1 MCVHTTF
8 ELFDRDSR
16 DVHHAP
22 QQFGDLSF
30 THVVSAGSLDLRG
43 RYGRPVRWPLA
54 DLERPGHRAERDRET
69 VPAVDGHDRQREIDE
84 LSLAELLSSQLVHL
98 VGDVF
103 DADARDRFG
112 PGERRALALGEERR
126 LAPQANGVQPLFR
139 FAERSRDL
147 GVHVG
152 AIRAAVDER
161 GPQLD
166 QLEERSLESALVY
179 ILFETPHRGPDAR
192 GRLRVIDPWLHRC
205 LLSFFGREDRAPES
219 GGSPDTRAQ
228 TLKLHNLAV
237 VHKQIYFGTTR
248 QQHLARPGSR
258 SGHRSIHS
266 TNDPTLSVTTIT
278 RRTRSFLYISVAPAR
293 ASSTDG

>member
-112 PGERRALALGEERR
+112 PGERRTLALGEERR

-205 LLSFFGREDRAPES
+205 LLSFFGREDRAQ
-219 GGSPDTRAQ
+219 SP
-228 TLKLHNLAV
+228 AV
-237 VHKQIYFGTTR
+237 PQI
-248 QQHLARPGSR
+248 LARRHS
-258 SGHRSIHS
+258 SCTIWLWS
-266 TNDPTLSVTTIT
+266 TNRFTSGP
-278 RRTRSFLYISVAPAR
+278 P
-293 ASSTDG
+293 ASSTSPVRVRAAIIARSIPRMISRCQSPPSRAGRDR